1 MLVVTPKV
9 TETRAVRGDY
19 VTMLADL
26 QRLLQYVKARFAVMD
41 SGYGPNTSSSQ
52 LARLHSPRVLV
63 AFGLRDRDMCSSP
76 SIKIA
81 LGGYNRQNEGH
92 HFDAQS
98 NPVGIA
104 KGG

>member
-52 LARLHSPRVLV
+52 LARLHSPRYWWRLDC
-63 AFGLRDRDMCSSP
+63 GTETC
-76 SIKIA
+76 A
-81 LGGYNRQNEGH
+81 LYP
-92 HFDAQS
+92 QS
-98 NPVGIA
+98 R
-104 KGG
+104 